1 MGFAVRRPP
10 GAADAGHDRSDGARP
25 GARAVLRPGVVAL
38 AVAFAI
44 AAAVGVA
51 WPDIANE
58 LQSHGIDHPDRII
71 HLTGAA
77 VLLTAAAL
85 LAMASQGTF
94 GRRRIGL
101 GTIAI
106 GATTLAVG
114 TALMTLSTQRLAGL
128 LSTSGL
134 TTFQIL
140 GVVLMIAGVVAMPSN
155 LRWGAIAVADVGL
168 AVTTALALTWLAPLR
183 VDTGPEGGLL
193 DVTSRQP
200 TALLLVL
207 LTLTGVV
214 LLVRVVQ
221 AATPGDLALVVAV
234 LLIPSAFY
242 TSVVGQSAGPGAVAF
257 RGSTLWWLCG
267 PGVLVVAG
275 FQALRAGSPATP
287 AGPDTADPAGDD
299 TLRATRAEWVA
310 VVAMLLTLG
319 AVATHRLFIDSLDP
333 VLLALGVVAVLLST
347 FRLTVLQREQVALQ
361 HRLGSLAL
369 ELHDRARTDEL
380 TGLGNRVALVEQLDQ
395 AMSSGAPSV
404 HVFYADVDDFK
415 TVNDALGHETGDR
428 LLVLT
433 AARLVDVFGPSA
445 FRIGGDEFV
454 AVRSGLSASDAADLA
469 RSMVALTA
477 EPVDI
482 DGVAVSARLSIGVA
496 HSGPPTEG
504 VGARN
509 GDELLRMADL
519 ALNRAKELGRARA
532 CSYDV
537 WLQDRADRRL
547 VVQQGLRRAVDL
559 DEFEVRYRP
568 VVDLESGVVL
578 GAEAVVR
585 WETPDRHLL
594 LPAEYFDIAAD
605 TGLVPAI
612 SRSNLRLAAA
622 PWLSSEPPDV
632 PLSVSLTLPELVH
645 GGLVDDL
652 DHMFGSLPRSA
663 LRLQIPEAALMDP
676 AAQPS
681 VDRLVERRYGICVR
695 DFGTAASSLRR
706 LSRLPEPSIR
716 IDRSFVAGLNHRVAD
731 RLILEAVVGIGAE
744 LRVQITADG
753 VTQPGQADHLR
764 SLGITRAQGWLF
776 GRPASWDDFV
786 RLHLEH
792 RADRGTPAATT
803 TPTAPTAPTAD
814 TEPTA
819 VPEGAA

>member
-1 MGFAVRRPP
+1 MEPTDPP
-10 GAADAGHDRSDGARP
+10 PRGADDAGHGDRGDAGRAAAPARR
-25 GARAVLRPGVVAL
+25 ARRGGSSNPVPPGVL
-38 AVAFAI
+38 AISAAFVI

-51 WPDIANE
+51 WPDIATE
-58 LQSHGIDHPDRII
+58 LRVHGVDRPDRII
-71 HLTGAA
+71 HLVGALILLAAAVMLAVGAA
-77 VLLTAAAL
+77 HST
-85 LAMASQGTF
+85 

-101 GTIAI
+101 GTIAT
-106 GATTLAVG
+106 G
-114 TALMTLSTQRLAGL
+114 AGL
-128 LSTSGL
+128 LSIGTAAMTLGAAPTVGVITAGGL
-134 TTFQIL
+134 TVLQVL
-140 GVVLMIAGVVAMPSN
+140 GVVLLIAGVVAMPSN
-155 LRWGAIAVADVGL
+155 ASWGTIALVDAGL

-183 VDTGPEGGLL
+183 VGTGPDAGPL
-193 DVTSRQP
+193 DVAQRQP
-200 TALLLVL
+200 TALLLVV
-207 LTLTGVV
+207 LTLGGVIY
-214 LLVRVVQ
+214 LVRVVQ
-221 AATPGDLALVVAV
+221 APGPGDMAIVVAV

-257 RGSTLWWLCG
+257 RGSVLWWLCG
-267 PGVLVVAG
+267 PGVLAIAG
-275 FQALRAGSPATP
+275 FQAMRARSRPAAIDP
-287 AGPDTADPAGDD
+287 EQADTR
-299 TLRATRAEWVA
+299 RATRAEWVA
-310 VVAMLLTLG
+310 VIAMLLTLG

-361 HRLGSLAL
+361 QRLGALAL
-369 ELHDRARTDEL
+369 ELHERARTDEL
-380 TGLGNRVALVEQLDQ
+380 TGLGNRAALVEALDRL
-395 AMSSGAPSV
+395 MSEGAPV

-433 AARLVDVFGPSA
+433 AHRLTDVFGPSTY
-445 FRIGGDEFV
+445 RVGGDEFV
-454 AVRSGLSASDAADLA
+454 AVHPDLSPADAADLA
-469 RSMVALTA
+469 RSIVAITA

-496 HSGPPTEG
+496 HSGPAPDG
-504 VGARN
+504 GAPRN

-532 CSYDV
+532 CSYDA

-547 VVQQGLRRAVDL
+547 IVQQGLRRAVDR

-568 VVDLESGVVL
+568 VVDLETGDL
-578 GAEAVVR
+578 LAAEAVVR

-594 LPAEYFDIAAD
+594 LPTEYFEIAAD

-622 PWLSSEPPDV
+622 PWLSTDPPDV
-632 PLSVSLTLPELVH
+632 PLSISLTLPELVH

-652 DHMFGSLPRSA
+652 DHLLGSIPRSS
-663 LRLQIPEAALMDP
+663 LRLQIPESALMDP
-676 AAQPS
+676 VSQPS
-681 VDRLVERRYGICVR
+681 VDRLVERQYGICVR

-753 VTQPGQADHLR
+753 VTQPGQATLLR
-764 SLGITRAQGWLF
+764 ELGIRRAQGWLF
-776 GRPASWDDFV
+776 GRPSGWPDFV
-786 RLHLEH
+786 RQHLRPE
-792 RADRGTPAATT
+792 RERSPLEWRPGTT
-803 TPTAPTAPTAD
+803 TAAHDAPMAGSD
-814 TEPTA
+814 R
-819 VPEGAA
+819 